1 MRMGNFL
8 SETALC
14 TVVMAARSQ
23 PIGMN
28 HLTVVPTNFDPDADE
43 EIDRSDSASASNTRE
58 SKT

>member
-43 EIDRSDSASASNTRE
+43 DTDRSDSVSASDTRE